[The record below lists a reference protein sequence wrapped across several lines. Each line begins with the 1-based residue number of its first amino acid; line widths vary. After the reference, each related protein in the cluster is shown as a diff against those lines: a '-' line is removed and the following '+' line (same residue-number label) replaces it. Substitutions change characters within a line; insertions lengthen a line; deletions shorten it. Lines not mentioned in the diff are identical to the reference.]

1 MKFPRS
7 LISPKLQ
14 QNHISIRRLR
24 PNHSKMTNL
33 LSLLFPH
40 KSHKIIRSHITRNR
54 QYSKNILLLSSP
66 WFVSYGRNFFV
77 FGAAD
82 IAVEMDDAVGEVWGP
97 CLFSGWFELNK
108 AATGRVGGS
117 WWDGFTG

>member
-14 QNHISIRRLR
+14 QHHISIRRLR
-24 PNHSKMTNL
+24 PNHPKMTYL
-33 LSLLFPH
+33 LPLSFPH

-54 QYSKNILLLSSP
+54 QYSKNILLLSCP
-66 WFVSYGRNFFV
+66 WFAPYGRDLFV
-77 FGAAD
+77 LGAGD
-82 IAVEMDDAVGEVWGP
+82 IAVEMDYAVGKVWGR
-97 CLFSGWFELNK
+97 CLFGGGFELDES
-108 AATGRVGGS
+108 AAGRVGGS